1 MTSLTQKL
9 AQRKII
15 RLRVIQRAV
24 PAFYQLGMWRVQ
36 YLQSVCCVCHSN
48 PAVVQKEGLN
58 GKRSFFSSIICQAC
72 HESVSWRPE
81 LLQHLIP
88 IEASD
93 PVNSQLASPLT
104 LQIQAAAPH
113 LSYIRAAIIAFKY
126 KEQVDALPVLVHA
139 IRQIPRPKGCHATNS
154 VIVPTPTTSN
164 RLKKRGYDPVSVLA
178 YYLSKHWQIPLWHGV
193 SRIDDAVSQQ
203 GLARNERQSNISH
216 AFNMKSPPP
225 VKRLLL
231 FDDVVTTGTTLATI
245 TKTITQT
252 CPDTKIRAYCVSH
265 GK

>member
-1 MTSLTQKL
+1 MTSLTPKAARQKT
-9 AQRKII
+9 I
-15 RLRVIQRAV
+15 RPRVIQQAV

-36 YLQSVCCVCHSN
+36 YLQRICCVCHSN
-48 PAVVQKEGLN
+48 PAVTQKEGLN
-58 GKRSFFSSIICQAC
+58 GKRSFFWSIICQAC
-72 HESVSWRPE
+72 HDSIYWRPE

-88 IEASD
+88 IE
-93 PVNSQLASPLT
+93 NSQLASHRT

-139 IRQIPRPKGCHATNS
+139 IHQLPRPQGCHATNS

-203 GLARNERQSNISH
+203 GLARNERQANINH
-216 AFNMKSPPP
+216 AFNINAQPR

-231 FDDVVTTGTTLATI
+231 FDDVVTTGTTLAAI
-245 TKTITQT
+245 AKTITQT
-252 CPDTKIRAYCVSH
+252 YPNTKISAYCVSH

>member
-1 MTSLTQKL
+1 MTSLTQK
-9 AQRKII
+9 AAPQKVR
-15 RLRVIQRAV
+15 QRAV

-58 GKRSFFSSIICQAC
+58 SKLSFFSSIICQAC
-72 HESVSWRPE
+72 HDSVHWRPE

-88 IEASD
+88 IENTGLHNPQS
-93 PVNSQLASPLT
+93 PSPLT

-139 IRQIPRPKGCHATNS
+139 IQQLSRPQGCHATNS
-154 VIVPTPTTSN
+154 VIVPTPTTPN
-164 RLKKRGYDPVSVLA
+164 RIRKRGFDPVPVLA

-193 SRIDDAVSQQ
+193 SRIDDVISQQ
-203 GLARNERQSNISH
+203 GLARNERQANISH
-216 AFNMKSPPP
+216 AFNMSMPPT

-231 FDDVVTTGTTLATI
+231 FDDVVTTGATLAAI
-245 TKTITQT
+245 ANTITQT

>member
-1 MTSLTQKL
+1 MTSLAQKA
-9 AQRKII
+9 AQRKTI
-15 RLRVIQRAV
+15 RPRVIQQAV

-48 PAVVQKEGLN
+48 PAVAQKEGLHC
-58 GKRSFFSSIICQAC
+58 KRSFFSSIICQAC
-72 HESVSWRPE
+72 HDSVSWQPK

-88 IEASD
+88 LEDVD
-93 PVNSQLASPLT
+93 PLNSQPVSPRT

-139 IRQIPRPKGCHATNS
+139 IHQLPRPKGCHATNS

-178 YYLSKHWQIPLWHGV
+178 YYLSKHWQIPLWYGV
-193 SRIDDAVSQQ
+193 NRIDDAVSQQ
-203 GLARNERQSNISH
+203 GLARNERQANISH
-216 AFNMKSPPP
+216 AFNINAKPT

-231 FDDVVTTGTTLATI
+231 FDDVVTTGTTLAAI
-245 TKTITQT
+245 AKTITNIH
-252 CPDTKIRAYCVSH
+252 PDTKIRAYCVSH